1 MNQERPIFDTTEFKL
16 EGKMA
21 FKRNYWNC
29 VIVSFI
35 ISFISGIL
43 SFKVDPSKQS
53 GSEEMNPD
61 AMMAYAIAFLI
72 MMIISEVIATFVTN
86 PLTVGRAGFFKKN
99 LDDVGCKNIIK
110 FFKQSYIDYVNIII
124 NMFITDIIV
133 MLFYLLLIVPGI
145 IKSFEYALVPYILS
159 DNPEMSGEEARKLS
173 SQAMDGNKMNLFLF
187 KLSFIGWVLLTIV
200 TFGLAGIFYV
210 NPYMM
215 SAEAA
220 ACRRLLSI
228 YEQDDPSAYISYD
241 YPETENRY

>member
-99 LDDVGCKNIIK
+99 LDD
-110 FFKQSYIDYVNIII
+110 KQPVEPLLDAFTKGHYVNIIR

>member
-16 EGKMA
+16 EGKIA

-99 LDDVGCKNIIK
+99 LDD
-110 FFKQSYIDYVNIII
+110 KQPVEPLFDAFTKGHYVNIII